1 MNSLFK
7 LCILLVLVV
16 YLNFIYLNILNIINE
31 YCEKSLEL
39 IDCADSFLY
48 LRSNHFMKSFSYF
61 SFTKIQ
67 AQFYRKQTSQL
78 VKIKFKLFR

>member
-7 LCILLVLVV
+7 LCILLVLVLVV

-39 IDCADSFLY
+39 IDCADSFFVSEIKLFHEKFF
-48 LRSNHFMKSFSYF
+48 LLFLS
-61 SFTKIQ
+61 
-67 AQFYRKQTSQL
+67 QFYRK
-78 VKIKFKLFR
+78 